1 MAKYSQLSFTFLFQI
16 LLNFISLG
24 VAEIKNNVALINS
37 AASKIRMIHVTRC
50 VIDTPVDIDA
60 IFAAHFE
67 NVPTLRNPDVVT
79 KLEEDRITAYFGA
92 GLLYA
97 SPKRTGDVL

>member
-1 MAKYSQLSFTFLFQI
+1 MANSYHHLTFLFQI

-60 IFAAHFE
+60 IFTDTHLKRRQLR
-67 NVPTLRNPDVVT
+67 TLRADAV
-79 KLEEDRITAYFGA
+79 LA
-92 GLLYA
+92 G
-97 SPKRTGDVL
+97 